1 MQTESSRWWKQS
13 DNTTILV
20 GMQCTQCNKKFFPK
34 RNICPDC
41 NSKTTNL
48 FDLPAVGHLVTWT
61 ITRVIPEEHDEDEMV
76 IGLADFGGAIV
87 LAKIHG
93 AVHEELQKD
102 LRLEVKLSPLR
113 SDPNE
118 GEHSFHF
125 VVSNVKNK
133 L

>member
-1 MQTESSRWWKQS
+1 M
-13 DNTTILV
+13 
-20 GMQCTQCNKKFFPK
+20 
-34 RNICPDC
+34 
-41 NSKTTNL
+41 
-48 FDLPAVGHLVTWT
+48 GHLVTWT
-61 ITRVIPEEHDEDEMV
+61 ITRVIPEGHDEDEMV